1 MNINI
6 MKEWIELFKENNLTY
21 LSVKD
26 GEQEIVLSNQITLT
40 QSSGHPNTKVI
51 EQQNVVLDNENN
63 DKQESTQSIVKD
75 GHEITSNMIGTFYRA
90 PGPGEEP
97 FVRQG
102 DQVKKGQV
110 LCIIEA
116 MKMMNEVRAKEDGV
130 ILKIYV
136 ANGEKVEYG
145 QPLFLIK

>member
-75 GHEITSNMIGTFYRA
+75 GHEITSNMIELLSCTWS
-90 PGPGEEP
+90 
-97 FVRQG
+97 
-102 DQVKKGQV
+102 
-110 LCIIEA
+110 
-116 MKMMNEVRAKEDGV
+116 
-130 ILKIYV
+130 
-136 ANGEKVEYG
+136 
-145 QPLFLIK
+145 